1 LLCRAPINNMTRAKE
16 KVYQWGF
23 AVLAFASLLFLI
35 GIVIVLFKEALPI
48 FAKVKFFNFIFGRS
62 WYPTYSPPEFGILP
76 LILAS
81 FWITLGAMVVCVPLG
96 VGSALYINELASQ
109 RQKAILKPLVELLAS
124 VPSIVYGF
132 FGMVILAPFIQKL
145 FNIPIGLCAFSASL
159 VLGIMA
165 VPTVCSISE
174 DSLSWVPRSFR
185 EASFAVGANRW
196 QTLIKVVI
204 PAAGSGISTAII
216 LGMSR
221 AIGETMT
228 VLMVAGG
235 AAVIPKSFFD
245 PVRPMTAAIAA
256 EMGEAPM
263 GSDHYHALF
272 AIALILFSFT
282 FIFNIIA
289 ELISR
294 RCRIKLGL
302 SG

>member
-1 LLCRAPINNMTRAKE
+1 MFT
-16 KVYQWGF
+16 
-23 AVLAFASLLFLI
+23 VLAFSSLIFLT

-48 FAKVKFFNFIFGRS
+48 FSKVSILKFLSGKS
-62 WYPTYSPPEFGILP
+62 WYPTYDPPEFGILP

-81 FWITLGAMVVCVPLG
+81 VWVSVGAMLVCIPLG
-96 VGSALYINELASQ
+96 VGSALYLNEIASY
-109 RQKAILKPLVELLAS
+109 RQKVILKPMIEVLAS

-132 FGMVILAPFIQKL
+132 FGMAILAPFLQQYL
-145 FNIPIGLCAFSASL
+145 HLSIGLCAFTAS
-159 VLGIMA
+159 VTLGIMA
-165 VPTVCSISE
+165 TPTVCSIAE
-174 DSLSWVPRSFR
+174 DALSYVPNSFR
-185 EASFAVGANRW
+185 EASFAVGADRW
-196 QTLIKVVI
+196 QTLTRIVI

-235 AAVIPKSFFD
+235 AAVIPHSLFE

-263 GSDHYHALF
+263 GGDHYHALF
-272 AIALILFSFT
+272 AIALVLFVIT
-282 FIFNIIA
+282 FVFNIIA
-289 ELISR
+289 ELVSR
-294 RCRIKLGL
+294 KFRIKLGL